1 MYVHVAL
8 QHEVQKQRQRS
19 EQQEETIKKL
29 NSNVKRYMYIR
40 TCKSAS
46 DFIMWTMT
54 FTYYNAAI
62 VLVLLCKSTDAIGC
76 LCYMYILVMTPN

>member
-8 QHEVQKQRQRS
+8 QHEVQKQHQRS